1 MNNQDNDTNGSKV
14 RNVDHLNRL
23 QVLFVNR
30 ICNFHLQWNSVF
42 FMWPF
47 VFHIRFAVKITG
59 TTICK

>member
-42 FMWPF
+42 FH
-47 VFHIRFAVKITG
+47 VALRFSYTFCG
-59 TTICK
+59 ENNWHDDL

>member
-1 MNNQDNDTNGSKV
+1 MLQYNCVNADLKPEMSVNNQDNDTNGSKV

-42 FMWPF
+42 FM
-47 VFHIRFAVKITG
+47 
-59 TTICK
+59 